1 MNNNENED
9 YEDYEEI
16 IDSVVESIKNR
27 KNKRNKNT
35 EDDGEYNYYRLLDF
49 FEETEKRADDYL
61 KRINIKEIYKKFVLI
76 KETDNNILIDRLL
89 NEKYISNSDRKEVEE
104 YIHKIKKESLNQLV
118 NLSFIKNDKVF
129 LTVLAFR

>member
-1 MNNNENED
+1 MNNNEN
-9 YEDYEEI
+9 EDYEEI

-61 KRINIKEIYKKFVLI
+61 KRINIKEISKKFVLI